1 VNAPRPLPDDR
12 FRALFERAPQAMW
25 VTDAA
30 TNRFVLVNRAA
41 VEHYG
46 YSEREFLAMSLEDIR
61 PPEDVPALRLALAGH
76 RDVSRRAGLW
86 RHRRKDGSVIVV
98 EAVTSLLTLDG
109 RTVRLSSITDI
120 TERADAE
127 LLRAQLAA
135 IVEQSDDAIIMV
147 DLDGRIT
154 SWNHGAV
161 RMYGHPPQ
169 DAIGELLTII
179 EPPDRPGEIHGNLA
193 QVLAG
198 EPVQH
203 ETTRRRRDGS
213 LVDVSISVTPIRGPG
228 GDVVGVSSIA
238 RDITER
244 RRAEEA
250 LRTAEARYRTLVEQ
264 IPAVTY
270 VDAIDP
276 PRTLYISPQV
286 EELGLSREE
295 WLANPRY
302 WRQALHPE
310 DRDRATED
318 WTRFRR
324 NGGIFEAEYRLLA
337 GDGRPRWVHD
347 RAVLLLDD
355 EGRAS
360 LIQGVI
366 VDVTDRRKAE
376 EALRRSE
383 ERLRLMATNATD
395 AVFAYDM
402 DRRLVF
408 ANPAVERLYG
418 YPPDELDRRGFIAWG
433 HPDDRDRIRSMWED
447 LFRGQAFSGEEY
459 RIITRDGQERWVSG
473 TWGPILDEEGRQVGV
488 QGVDRDVTE
497 RRRAETAL
505 REAEARF
512 RTLVEQVPAIV
523 YNADFGMAGAWT
535 YVSPQIEELLGYSP
549 EEWMGDPTLFD
560 RLLHPDDRA
569 AYLGEEQRAQETG
582 RLAAEYRLVARDGT
596 VRWFRDDATVVHRPD
611 GGTFLRGLLLDI
623 SEARR
628 TEEEL
633 ERSLSLLEATL
644 ESTADGILVVDR
656 EGRTLS
662 FNRRFAEMWRIPDD
676 LLESRDDVRMLGFVL
691 DQLSDP
697 DAFVAK
703 VRELYSHPDAESS
716 DTIEFVDGR
725 VFDRYSKPQRIAGIS
740 VGRVWSFR
748 DVTERASAEAR
759 FRAIVET
766 SLDAVV
772 TMDTEGRITGWN
784 PQAEATFGWQEG
796 DVLGRSLGEVIVPPK
811 YRERHSEGLRRY
823 LATGESSILGRR
835 IELSALHQDG
845 HEFPVELAVTSM
857 RRGGDLTFSGF
868 VRDITDRQRAEAEL
882 QESLDVL
889 RETMKQRQ
897 ALLVRLQRAQEEER
911 ERIAGDIHDD
921 SIQVMASVGMRLSIL
936 RRRLVDPRQRQAVDQ
951 LEDTVQLAIG
961 RLRHLLFELRPPAL
975 DRVGLAAALRLYLE
989 GLREESGAQAVL
1001 TDRLV
1006 QEPPLDAR
1014 IALYRVAQ
1022 EALANV
1028 RKHAQAHHVEVL
1040 LEERDRG
1047 VCVSIRDDGR
1057 GFSPDEAERHR
1068 PGHLGL
1074 TAMRER
1080 TQTRGGWFRLDSAP
1094 GSGTTVEFWMPVA
1107 IEPATAPA

>member
-1 VNAPRPLPDDR
+1 VTEPR
-12 FRALFERAPQAMW
+12 
-25 VTDAA
+25 
-30 TNRFVLVNRAA
+30 
-41 VEHYG
+41 
-46 YSEREFLAMSLEDIR
+46 
-61 PPEDVPALRLALAGH
+61 
-76 RDVSRRAGLW
+76 
-86 RHRRKDGSVIVV
+86 
-98 EAVTSLLTLDG
+98 
-109 RTVRLSSITDI
+109 SSSD
-120 TERADAE
+120 E

-135 IVEQSDDAIIMV
+135 IVEQSDDAIVVV
-147 DLDGRIT
+147 DADGLIT
-154 SWNHGAV
+154 SWNQGAV
-161 RMYGHPPQ
+161 RMYGHQPEE
-169 DAIGELLTII
+169 AIGRPITII
-179 EPPDRPGEIHGNLA
+179 EPPDRRGEIGRNITR
-193 QVLAG
+193 VLAG
-198 EPVQH
+198 ERLQQ

-213 LVDVSISVTPIRGPG
+213 LVEVSISVTPIRRPG
-228 GDVVGVSSIA
+228 GGVVGVSSIA

-250 LRTAEARYRTLVEQ
+250 VRAAEARYRTLVEQ

-286 EELGLSREE
+286 EELALSRRQ

-302 WRQALHPE
+302 WRESLHPE
-310 DRDRATED
+310 DRDRAVEV
-318 WTRFRR
+318 WARFRR
-324 NGGIFEAEYRLLA
+324 EGGTFEAEYRLLA

-355 EGRAS
+355 DGRAS

-366 VDVTDRRKAE
+366 VDVTARREAE

-383 ERLRLMATNATD
+383 ERLRLMANNATD

-408 ANPAVERLYG
+408 ANPGVERLYG
-418 YPPDELDRRGFIAWG
+418 YPTDELSRRGFIDWG
-433 HPDDRDRIRSMWED
+433 HPDDRGRIRSMWES
-447 LFRGQAFSGEEY
+447 LFLGRAFSGEEY
-459 RIITRDGQERWVSG
+459 RIITRDGEERWVSG
-473 TWGPILDEEGRQVGV
+473 TWGPILDEDGRQVGV

-523 YNADFGMAGAWT
+523 YNADFGTAGAWT

-549 EEWMGDPTLFD
+549 DEWMADPTLFD
-560 RLLHPDDRA
+560 QRLHPDDRA
-569 AYLGEEQRAQETG
+569 AYLEEEERARESG
-582 RLAAEYRLVARDGT
+582 RLAAEYRIVARDGT
-596 VRWFRDDATVVHRPD
+596 VRWFRDDATVVGRSD
-611 GGTFLRGLLLDI
+611 GGTFLRGLMLDI

-628 TEEEL
+628 TEQEL

-644 ESTADGILVVDR
+644 DSTADGILVVDQD
-656 EGRTLS
+656 GRTLS

-676 LLESRDDVRMLGFVL
+676 LLESRDDERMLGLVL

-697 DAFVAK
+697 DAFLAK
-703 VRELYSHPDAESS
+703 VRELYSDPDAESS
-716 DTIEFVDGR
+716 DTIEFADGR
-725 VFDRYSKPQRIAGIS
+725 VFDRYSKPQRIGGHS

-748 DVTERASAEAR
+748 DVTERAGAEAR

-772 TMDTEGRITGWN
+772 TMDAQGRITGWN
-784 PQAEATFGWQEG
+784 PQAESTFGWRE
-796 DVLGRSLGEVIVPPK
+796 DEVLGRSLGEVIVPAG
-811 YRERHSEGLRRY
+811 YRERHADGLRRY
-823 LATGESSILGRR
+823 LTTGESSILGRR
-835 IELSALHQDG
+835 IELSALHRDG

-857 RRGGDLTFSGF
+857 RRGGEISFSGF

-889 RETMKQRQ
+889 RETMRQRQ

-921 SIQVMASVGMRLSIL
+921 SIQVMAAVGMRLSIL
-936 RRRLVDPRQRQAVDQ
+936 RRRLVDPGQRRAVDQ
-951 LEDTVQLAIG
+951 LEETVQQAIG

-975 DRVGLAAALRLYLE
+975 DREGLASALRLYLE
-989 GLREESGAQAVL
+989 AMREESGTQAVL
-1001 TDRLV
+1001 TDRLG
-1006 QEPPLDAR
+1006 QEPPIDAR
-1014 IALYRVAQ
+1014 VALYRVAQ

-1028 RKHAQAHHVEVL
+1028 RKHAKARNVEVL
-1040 LEERDRG
+1040 LDQRDGG
-1047 VCVSIRDDGR
+1047 VCVRIRDDGR
-1057 GFSPDEAERHR
+1057 GFSPDDAERHR

-1074 TAMRER
+1074 SAMRER
-1080 TQTRGGWFRLDSAP
+1080 TQTMGGWFRLESAP
-1094 GSGTTVEFWMPVA
+1094 GSGTTVEFWMPLAV
-1107 IEPATAPA
+1107 EPAAAPA

>member
-1 VNAPRPLPDDR
+1 VTELRTSPDER
-12 FRALFERAPQAMW
+12 FRALFEHAPQPMW
-25 VTDAA
+25 VTDGA
-30 TNRFVLVNRAA
+30 THRFLLVNPAA

-46 YSEREFLAMSLEDIR
+46 YTEREFLAMTLEDIR
-61 PPEDVPALRLALAGH
+61 PSEDVPALRLALAEH
-76 RDVSRRAGLW
+76 RDGSRRAGLW
-86 RHRRKDGSVIVV
+86 RHRRKDGSLIVV
-98 EAVTSLLTLDG
+98 EAVTSRLTLDG
-109 RTVRLSSITDI
+109 RAVRLSSITDI

-135 IVEQSDDAIIMV
+135 IVEQSDDAIIGM
-147 DLDGRIT
+147 DLDAVVT
-154 SWNHGAV
+154 SWNRGAERLYGYTRDEIVGRSAVAIVPEGDVARLRRNLERIARGRAVPDLEAERIPKNGSRV
-161 RMYGHPPQ
+161 R
-169 DAIGELLTII
+169 
-179 EPPDRPGEIHGNLA
+179 
-193 QVLAG
+193 
-198 EPVQH
+198 
-203 ETTRRRRDGS
+203 
-213 LVDVSISVTPIRGPG
+213 VSISLSPIRDASGR
-228 GDVVGVSSIA
+228 VVAVSSIA

-244 RRAEEA
+244 RELDEQ
-250 LRTAEARYRTLVEQ
+250 LRESERRFRELLENVELIAVSLDAGGRVTFCNDHLLQIAGYR
-264 IPAVTY
+264 
-270 VDAIDP
+270 
-276 PRTLYISPQV
+276 
-286 EELGLSREE
+286 REE
-295 WLANPRY
+295 VLGTDWFATFVPG
-302 WRQALHPE
+302 
-310 DRDRATED
+310 DRADVLEA
-318 WTRFRR
+318 FRR
-324 NGGIFEAEYRLLA
+324 GIEEGAMPTRSESPIRTKDGELRLVSWTNEILRDA
-337 GDGRPRWVHD
+337 RGN
-347 RAVLLLDD
+347 AV
-355 EGRAS
+355 GTTS
-360 LIQGVI
+360 LGE
-366 VDVTDRRKAE
+366 DVTDRREAE

-408 ANPAVERLYG
+408 ANRAVERLYG
-418 YPPDELDRRGFIAWG
+418 YPMEELYRRGFIEWG

-459 RIITRDGQERWVSG
+459 RILTRDGQERWVSG

-523 YNADFGMAGAWT
+523 YNADFGMVGAWT
-535 YVSPQIEELLGYSP
+535 YVSPQIEELLGYTA
-549 EEWMGDPTLFD
+549 EEWMADPTLFD

-569 AYLGEEQRAQETG
+569 AYLEEEERARESG

-596 VRWFRDDATVVHRPD
+596 VRWFRDDATVVRRPD
-611 GGTFLRGLLLDI
+611 GRTFLRGLLLDI
-623 SEARR
+623 SAARR

-644 ESTADGILVVDR
+644 DSTADGILVVDR
-656 EGRTLS
+656 DGRTVS
-662 FNRRFAEMWRIPDD
+662 FNRRFAEMWRIPRDV
-676 LLESRDDVRMLGFVL
+676 LESRDDERMLGFVL

-697 DAFVAK
+697 DAFLAK
-703 VRELYSHPDAESS
+703 VRELYSHPDAESA
-716 DTIEFVDGR
+716 DTIEFIDGR
-725 VFDRYSKPQRIAGIS
+725 VIDRYSKPQRIGGDS

-766 SLDAVV
+766 SLDAVL
-772 TMDTEGRITGWN
+772 TMDAEGRITGWN
-784 PQAEATFGWQEG
+784 PQAEATFGWGEG
-796 DVLGRSLGEVIVPPK
+796 DVVGRFLAEVIVPPR

-823 LATGESSILGRR
+823 LATGETSILGRR
-835 IELSALHQDG
+835 IELTALHREG

-921 SIQVMASVGMRLSIL
+921 SIQVMAAVGMRLSIL
-936 RRRLVDPRQRQAVDQ
+936 RRRLIDPRQREAVDQ
-951 LEDTVQLAIG
+951 LGDTVQLAIG

-989 GLREESGAQAVL
+989 GLREESGTQAVL
-1001 TDRLV
+1001 TDRLI

-1047 VCVSIRDDGR
+1047 VCVRIRDDGR
-1057 GFSPDEAERHR
+1057 GFSPDEADRHR

-1080 TQTRGGWFRLDSAP
+1080 TQTMGGWLRLDSAP

-1107 IEPATAPA
+1107 MEPATAQA